1 MYHTR
6 YKLESSA
13 SGAKNM
19 TSSSIL
25 EDGYY
30 CTFIPTFYYTNNVAD
45 ISYELFAM
53 TYNPSTSN
61 TESDKWTNL
70 GECNSNEIVRGL
82 I

>member
-6 YKLESSA
+6 YKLETTA
-13 SGAKNM
+13 SGSKDM
-19 TSSSIL
+19 TSTSVL
-25 EDGYY
+25 ADGYY
-30 CTFIPTFYYTNNVAD
+30 CTFMPTFYYTNNHLD
-45 ISYELFAM
+45 IPYELFAM